1 MEFGFYWDGTNGFL
15 FKTGTETAMTA
26 VPTLPLNLISQT
38 NNDFTPGNAYI
49 GINTGALRV
58 VVVGLA
64 STTINWVARIDLVMT
79 LVD

>member
-1 MEFGFYWDGTNGFL
+1 
-15 FKTGTETAMTA
+15 
-26 VPTLPLNLISQT
+26 
-38 NNDFTPGNAYI
+38 
-49 GINTGALRV
+49 